1 MNALNNWIRGCLPQK
16 ATLVRAG
23 QSCAVLRAVAARSI
37 PFLKRNIP
45 AIGLG
50 LLLTGVGVGL
60 IRGALFRKNR
70 DALEMPLNRWAGA
83 DAGRQAAARRMLD
96 CYDSQSL
103 LLDLVNLRLTELPPG
118 IELITN
124 LTTLD
129 LSGNQLTALP
139 ESIGRL
145 TNLTS
150 LGLHGN
156 QLTALPESIGRLT
169 KLATLYLMD
178 NQLTALPESIG
189 RLTKLTTLGL
199 KGNQL
204 TALPESIGR
213 LTNLTTLGLG
223 GNQLTALPES
233 IGRLT
238 NLTTLDL
245 GGNQL
250 TALPESI
257 GRLTKLAT
265 LYLSGNHLTALP
277 ESIGRLT
284 KLTYLDLSGNQ
295 LTALP
300 ESIGDL
306 TNRSVYLDRALI
318 EQMALTPVGIVYTFL
333 RGYPDLSQDEREF
346 IIRQGMRAIFERPTT
361 TREASQIFNAVAAV
375 PPGERED
382 VMDHAE
388 HLINGQ
394 MNGNDIA
401 QIIAQVAA
409 VNRDARDAYIADR
422 INGMAGGAL
431 AAAEGI
437 NVHAGDR
444 DDQTKVA
451 MELLRNLQGTITTE
465 DINRHVGGFKEY
477 LEASGHLKQA
487 AATRALLE
495 ARTGG
500 ESFGPLLDNERFSI
514 IGLSLTGEEVIARMW
529 LYASTHPKVEDQ
541 DQAKSG
547 MIGALGDSFEGG
559 DRVCNQGKT
568 QRLCLEVLQGRLAGV
583 NIDGIK
589 PPSSADAVTMFFL
602 NPNHQSIEGLEA
614 LVQAANQFAND
625 NPNIEREGFLQEI
638 TAYAVLGGI
647 G

>member
-23 QSCAVLRAVAARSI
+23 QSCAVLALTAVAARSI

-83 DAGRQAAARRMLD
+83 DAGRQEAARRMLD

-103 LLDLVNLRLTELPPG
+103 LIDSGLNLVNLRLTELPPG

-124 LTTLD
+124 LTTLE
-129 LSGNQLTALP
+129 LRGNQLTALP

-145 TNLTS
+145 TNLTT
-150 LGLHGN
+150 LH
-156 QLTALPESIGRLT
+156 
-169 KLATLYLMD
+169 LMD
-178 NQLTALPESIG
+178 
-189 RLTKLTTLGL
+189 
-199 KGNQL
+199 NQL

-213 LTNLTTLGLG
+213 LTNLTTLGLM
-223 GNQLTALPES
+223 
-233 IGRLT
+233 
-238 NLTTLDL
+238 D
-245 GGNQL
+245 NQL

-265 LYLSGNHLTALP
+265 LNLSGNQLTALP

-284 KLTYLDLSGNQ
+284 KLTYLDLRGNQ

-318 EQMALTPVGIVYTFL
+318 EQMALRPVGIGYTFL

-361 TREASQIFNAVAAV
+361 TREASKIFNAVAAV
-375 PPGERED
+375 APGERED
-382 VMDHAE
+382 VMNHAE
-388 HLINGQ
+388 RLINGQ
-394 MNGNDIA
+394 MHEDDIA

-444 DDQTKVA
+444 DHQTKVA

-589 PPSSADAVTMFFL
+589 PPSSADAVKMFFF
-602 NPNHQSIEGLEA
+602 NPNHQSIQDLEA

-625 NPNIEREGFLQEI
+625 NPNIEREGFLQQI
-638 TAYAVLGGI
+638 TEYAGLGGI

>member
-145 TNLTS
+145 TKLTS
-150 LGLHGN
+150 L
-156 QLTALPESIGRLT
+156 
-169 KLATLYLMD
+169 
-178 NQLTALPESIG
+178 
-189 RLTKLTTLGL
+189 
-199 KGNQL
+199 
-204 TALPESIGR
+204 
-213 LTNLTTLGLG
+213 
-223 GNQLTALPES
+223 
-233 IGRLT
+233 
-238 NLTTLDL
+238 DL
-245 GGNQL
+245 
-250 TALPESI
+250 
-257 GRLTKLAT
+257 R
-265 LYLSGNHLTALP
+265 
-277 ESIGRLT
+277 
-284 KLTYLDLSGNQ
+284 GNQ

-422 INGMAGGAL
+422 LNGMAGGAL

-495 ARTGG
+495 ARTPG

-529 LYASTHPKVEDQ
+529 LYASTHPKVADQ

-602 NPNHQSIEGLEA
+602 NPNHQSIQDLEA

-625 NPNIEREGFLQEI
+625 NPNIEREGFLQQI

-647 G
+647 V